1 MKFFNIALLLAAVS
15 AIKLTETA
23 PAATDS
29 AAPNMDAAHH
39 DGGDHGHHGPGPDFT
54 RDQAKDM
61 LAKEGDMDAA
71 HAEAFFKKAGAP
83 QDALDKIMGLFD
95 GGAIPSH
102 DAILAKMTEL
112 GAFDKHGD
120 DKKHHDGEKPATA

>member
-15 AIKLTETA
+15 AIKLTETTA

-29 AAPNMDAAHH
+29 AAPATDAAHH

-54 RDQAKDM
+54 RDQAKGM
-61 LAKEGDMDAA
+61 LDKQGDMDEAA
-71 HAEAFFKKAGAP
+71 AEAFFKKAGAP
-83 QDALDKIMGLFD
+83 ADALKSIMGLWA
-95 GGAIPSH
+95 GGAKPGQ
-102 DAILAKMTEL
+102 DEILDTMASL

-120 DKKHHDGEKPATA
+120 DKKHHDEKPATA